1 MSNEEDDDFVVPA
14 GSRRSSYVPPA
25 EGVEPSLGKPT
36 DSDADTAAPVSD
48 PLTTIAPAGD
58 ESIAQT
64 PTFAESVP
72 EPALSIDIPVRKSLT
87 REALAATLSGTDGL
101 SSNDRMALLDAQVA
115 LREADV
121 AAVAAFIEAVQGA
134 SSLDALAALEE
145 VNRRFGD
152 ITTENFPTANGS
164 ARGAAVEFDDE
175 TTPVNGIAVV
185 DDVQPES
192 AIDILVNEPTVETVA
207 VAEDTDRHEWS
218 LAAPIDSP
226 SQANQPVARH
236 KWWSAF
242 ANVAVMFSALMMSVG
257 VVAHASG
264 STPTLYFVFAGL
276 AAVIPFTEL
285 ARRASAKTGASWRL
299 VLQNVF
305 GRFPGRIV
313 VFLTVALVLTGLVSV
328 MVSALNG
335 LGLQVEQSEALVSY
349 VSLIPAASA
358 ATLLAAL
365 TLLGGACVAALP
377 RTWFTALALVLTGW
391 TLVGTGALVA
401 MGSALV
407 ATTVSDSEPELSA
420 NIDAAGVTAAIT
432 LLLVS
437 ASMFGFHEIS
447 RVRERSAGTV
457 WLSVGLGLGLLVSGG
472 TVAAALLAP
481 EGTHYFFG
489 NNPVLHIVAPS
500 ALLNIVLGAS
510 ALAPAVVL
518 VSALVFRAVSAVTT
532 RDDSE
537 KPSIAL
543 RLSLLIVPLGLGAV
557 GYLGYGPTISEALP
571 SLTALAIP
579 LAAILGV
586 MAALGSTG
594 RKLTSRPAQGG
605 LVVVALVTIT
615 VGLGFGTSSG
625 AAFGWVGF
633 INAMLIPLGYGLDL
647 VGPVAP
653 LATALLGFLLALVIV
668 IPSTRRA
675 ARDA

>member
-1 MSNEEDDDFVVPA
+1 LS
-14 GSRRSSYVPPA
+14 
-25 EGVEPSLGKPT
+25 
-36 DSDADTAAPVSD
+36 
-48 PLTTIAPAGD
+48 TIAPAGD

-101 SSNDRMALLDAQVA
+101 SSNDRMALLDSQVA
-115 LREADV
+115 LREADA
-121 AAVAAFIEAVQGA
+121 AAVAAFMEAVQRE
-134 SSLDALAALEE
+134 STLDALAALDE

-152 ITTENFPTANGS
+152 ITTENFPTANDA
-164 ARGAAVEFDDE
+164 ARGTAVEFDDE
-175 TTPVNGIAVV
+175 TTPVTGIPVV
-185 DDVQPES
+185 DEAQPES
-192 AIDILVNEPTVETVA
+192 AIDPVNEPTVETVA

-218 LAAPIDSP
+218 LAAPIDSS
-226 SQANQPVARH
+226 SQANQSVARH
-236 KWWSAF
+236 KWWTAF
-242 ANVAVMFSALMMSVG
+242 ANVAVMFSALMLSVG

-285 ARRASAKTGASWRL
+285 ARRASAKTGASCRS
-299 VLQNVF
+299 VLENVI
-305 GRFPGRIV
+305 GRIPGRIV
-313 VFLTVALVLTGLVSV
+313 VILADALVLTGLVSV

-335 LGLQVEQSEALVSY
+335 LGFQVEQSEALASY
-349 VSLIPAASA
+349 VSLIPAGSA

-365 TLLGGACVAALP
+365 ALVGGACVAVLPHSWFKALV
-377 RTWFTALALVLTGW
+377 LVLTGW

-401 MGSALV
+401 MGSALI
-407 ATTVSDSEPELSA
+407 ATTVSESEPELSA

-457 WLSVGLGLGLLVSGG
+457 WLAVGLGLGLLASGG

-543 RLSLLIVPLGLGAV
+543 RLSLLIVPLALGAL

-625 AAFGWVGF
+625 VAFGWVGF
-633 INAMLIPLGYGLDL
+633 INALLTPLGYGLDF
-647 VGPVAP
+647 VGSLAP
-653 LATALLGFLLALVIV
+653 LATALLGYLLALVIV